1 LGKFLVEK
9 DFGTG
14 IAATIFLIR
23 RRRNSFMRKNE
34 PEKRRRDGSADKDGV
49 PVMPIKSIAVSIYAF
64 ERVMC

>member
-14 IAATIFLIR
+14 IAETIFLIR
-23 RRRNSFMRKNE
+23 RRRNNFMRKNE

-49 PVMPIKSIAVSIYAF
+49 PANQSMPIKIKV
-64 ERVMC
+64 